1 MEKCNRPISRFNL
14 YCADFDQLNSLLNSV
29 DWEEALRDLNINN
42 AWKYFSS
49 MFNTFIMECIPM
61 SVPKRKKNLYITREA
76 KSLKNKWNRL
86 WKRYTRS
93 QSCSDYLVYAQARNA
108 LRTLTRNLRKQFERQ
123 IANNV

>member
-1 MEKCNRPISRFNL
+1 MRVSAQQPFSRTFYSTLYNNFNL

-86 WKRYTRS
+86 WKDT
-93 QSCSDYLVYAQARNA
+93 SDLN
-108 LRTLTRNLRKQFERQ
+108 LILTT
-123 IANNV
+123 